1 MSLLPYDPFEQLSRV
16 FDRFFSDFPS
26 ILGSQQQFGVM
37 QVDVEETEKE
47 VVVTC
52 NIPGLTRKEDVDIQM
67 ENDSLTIKASV
78 NKMVDIREDNM
89 LCRERY
95 VGRFHR
101 SIPLPSLVSREGVKT
116 SFRQGV
122 FEVRMPKSRGNSED
136 FS

>member
-37 QVDVEETEKE
+37 QVDVQETEKE

-67 ENDSLTIKASV
+67 ENDSLTIRASV

-89 LCRERY
+89 LRRERY
-95 VGRFHR
+95 AGRFHR
-101 SIPLPSLVSREGVKT
+101 SIPLPSPVSHEGVKT
-116 SFRQGV
+116 SYRNDV
-122 FEVRMPKSRGNSED
+122 FEIRMPKSRR
-136 FS
+136 